1 MQLDCLAQLR
11 KKVLER
17 GRRKMKREKGSDV
30 QRSPLG
36 SKIVFLKVKVN
47 KFRKT
52 MRWNHLTLLKTE
64 QSLVRERFPG
74 P

>member
-1 MQLDCLAQLR
+1 
-11 KKVLER
+11 
-17 GRRKMKREKGSDV
+17 MKREKGSDV
-30 QRSPLG
+30 QRSLLG